1 MLHCF
6 TVFEIP
12 YGFSFFLVIIFKRV
26 LRKNSSPS
34 ILLCS
39 DKVLSCFLVPA
50 RARCLRVP
58 NSVYIPIY
66 IHIVHEDYA
75 QYPHIF
81 FFLRDYFSSNSSPEP
96 FFEAQRIHLFVNTP
110 QHVCRVIFFFFQIFI
125 FVFNKMVAHLL
136 LTVLCSCSFHYQTS
150 PFMLSPRL
158 KSKKKKKRSF
168 VSRRRRSEI

>member
-110 QHVCRVIFFFFQIFI
+110 QHVCRVIFFFFKFSFSFLIRWLHIYCLQCC
-125 FVFNKMVAHLL
+125 VLAASTTRLVHL
-136 LTVLCSCSFHYQTS
+136 CYHQD
-150 PFMLSPRL
+150 
-158 KSKKKKKRSF
+158 
-168 VSRRRRSEI
+168 

>member
-12 YGFSFFLVIIFKRV
+12 YGFNCFFFLIIFKTV

-39 DKVLSCFLVPA
+39 DKVLCCFLVPA

-75 QYPHIF
+75 QYPRIF
-81 FFLRDYFSSNSSPEP
+81 FTRL
-96 FFEAQRIHLFVNTP
+96 FFFQLVVRNLFVEARRSLREHAATRMFP
-110 QHVCRVIFFFFQIFI
+110 ESCHVCRVIFSSNFQFC
-125 FVFNKMVAHLL
+125 F
-136 LTVLCSCSFHYQTS
+136 
-150 PFMLSPRL
+150 
-158 KSKKKKKRSF
+158 
-168 VSRRRRSEI
+168 